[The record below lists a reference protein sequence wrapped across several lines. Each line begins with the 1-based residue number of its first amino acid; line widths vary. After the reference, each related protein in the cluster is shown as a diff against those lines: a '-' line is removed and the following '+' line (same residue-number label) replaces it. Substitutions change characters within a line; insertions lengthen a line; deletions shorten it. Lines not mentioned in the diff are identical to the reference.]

1 MRFNVM
7 VEQDNVEIP
16 DISTILEEDIDNDDC
31 DCVRESHFYSF
42 EKKSCSWSNLTF
54 FFNNHRKHD

>member
-1 MRFNVM
+1 M

-16 DISTILEEDIDNDDC
+16 DISSIIEEDIDNDDC

-42 EKKSCSWSNLTF
+42 ENNLDHIKYVGMSLETSYF
-54 FFNNHRKHD
+54 DRI